1 MREAS
6 AAAAV
11 AAAADAPALSA
22 QEAGLLAAAGAAAAG
37 EVKALEVTPPVAPWT
52 QPSGFS
58 FAKVLRGVS
67 VAEKAAAEE
76 AVKSGGSRAAAQAA
90 AEAAAAAV
98 AAAEPSRAPTAEVA
112 VAAVADQAARSELMS
127 LLGVAPPGDTV
138 APQMVVAPPVAMMG
152 MTAPPILPCMV
163 GKPPAE
169 VAAMHAVM
177 MEFGRRL
184 QAPLS
189 AAHLEGVAEE
199 ARDAMLGERVYAL
212 VYPWRRRRRGR

>member
-1 MREAS
+1 M
-6 AAAAV
+6 
-11 AAAADAPALSA
+11 
-22 QEAGLLAAAGAAAAG
+22 G
-37 EVKALEVTPPVAPWT
+37 
-52 QPSGFS
+52 
-58 FAKVLRGVS
+58 
-67 VAEKAAAEE
+67 
-76 AVKSGGSRAAAQAA
+76 
-90 AEAAAAAV
+90 
-98 AAAEPSRAPTAEVA
+98 
-112 VAAVADQAARSELMS
+112 

-177 MEFGRRL
+177 MEFGRQL

-212 VYPWRRRRRGR
+212 VYPLAPEEAGKVTGMLLELQDTEVLDLLTPTDMGSGVQAVAEVVAEARAVLAEYEMQEAAAAVAAAVAAVVERATVAAAVACP